1 MKKQKWYE
9 IEDMYEFVSRI
20 RQIVLDDFFANEDK
34 EQKTDFTELFHENYN
49 NLENKLTIGE
59 AHNIIKSMVESKQT
73 EIGTYQL
80 IISAKN
86 FVKTIDYLNRRI
98 ISNMLMEL
106 VSTDK
111 IESPFDDNQNEFVF
125 WRNDKLKTKKTIK
138 TMSKKSQQPPI

>member
-9 IEDMYEFVSRI
+9 IEDMDEFVSRI

-86 FVKTIDYLNRRI
+86 FVKIIDYLNRRI
-98 ISNMLMEL
+98 ISNSCLGNWVRL
-106 VSTDK
+106 R
-111 IESPFDDNQNEFVF
+111 ESLWSCDYNLGCDYWTREAI
-125 WRNDKLKTKKTIK
+125 WG
-138 TMSKKSQQPPI
+138 

>member
-9 IEDMYEFVSRI
+9 IEDMDEFVSRI

-86 FVKTIDYLNRRI
+86 FVKRIDYLNRRI

-111 IESPFDDNQNEFVF
+111 IESAFDDKQNEFVF

-138 TMSKKSQQPPI
+138 KMSKKSQQPPI

>member
-9 IEDMYEFVSRI
+9 IEDMDEFVSRI

-111 IESPFDDNQNEFVF
+111 IESAFDDKQNEFVF

-138 TMSKKSQQPPI
+138 KMSKKSQQPPI